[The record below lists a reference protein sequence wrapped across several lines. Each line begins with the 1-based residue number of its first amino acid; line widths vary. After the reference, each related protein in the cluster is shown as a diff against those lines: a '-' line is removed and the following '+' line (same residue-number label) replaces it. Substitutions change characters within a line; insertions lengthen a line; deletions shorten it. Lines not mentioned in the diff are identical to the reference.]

1 MRISDW
7 SSDVCSSD
15 LGLQRIRPGLGR
27 AHFEHGVQPLADFL
41 VVVEGAA
48 MEWSLPAGLLARRL
62 VELELENA
70 GEEVA
75 RVGRVAGDVEFGAR
89 IEMLL
94 GARDRRAVGRGT
106 GGERGVRSRGISG
119 GAG

>member
-1 MRISDW
+1 
-7 SSDVCSSD
+7 
-15 LGLQRIRPGLGR
+15 
-27 AHFEHGVQPLADFL
+27 
-41 VVVEGAA
+41 

-94 GARDRRAVGRGT
+94 GARDRRDDALIFEPEVVPGHVVAARLDGSVQDVPAPL
-106 GGERGVRSRGISG
+106 ERKRTSLNSNNQFATSR
-119 GAG
+119 